1 MSLSKRPLPIQPL
14 VFFLQRR
21 RNTMPKK
28 EKTENQ
34 KQDALFEKFKEVE
47 LTPLPYF
54 SSELLSLPE
63 DVAKELRK
71 AADRHNCT
79 VSYVISHFFEDFLS
93 DVKELSKVT
102 PENLIQISKEK
113 PYLFIKKEGKPFARV
128 SFFGEDEKWTKDYAL
143 KEKESK

>member
-1 MSLSKRPLPIQPL
+1 
-14 VFFLQRR
+14 
-21 RNTMPKK
+21 MPNQEKYENK
-28 EKTENQ
+28 EKDEFFEQLKKVEN
-34 KQDALFEKFKEVE
+34 
-47 LTPLPYF
+47 TPLPYF
-54 SSELLSLPE
+54 SSELLSLPD

-79 VSYVISHFFEDFLS
+79 VSFVISHFFEDFLS
-93 DVKELSKVT
+93 DVKELSEVT

-113 PYLFIKKEGKPFARV
+113 PYLFIKKDGKPFARV

>member
-1 MSLSKRPLPIQPL
+1 
-14 VFFLQRR
+14 
-21 RNTMPKK
+21 MPKK

-54 SSELLSLPE
+54 SSELLSLPD

-93 DVKELSKVT
+93 DVKELSEVT

-128 SFFGEDEKWTKDYAL
+128 SFIGEDEKWTKDYAL

>member
-1 MSLSKRPLPIQPL
+1 
-14 VFFLQRR
+14 
-21 RNTMPKK
+21 MPNQEKYENK
-28 EKTENQ
+28 EKDEF
-34 KQDALFEKFKEVE
+34 FEQLKKVE
-47 LTPLPYF
+47 ITPLPYF
-54 SSELLSLPE
+54 SSELLALPE
-63 DVAKELRK
+63 DVLKELRK

-79 VSYVISHFFEDFLS
+79 VSYVIEHFLEDFLS
-93 DVKELSKVT
+93 DVKELSEVT

>member
-1 MSLSKRPLPIQPL
+1 MSLSKRPLSIQPL
-14 VFFLQRR
+14 VFFSQR
-21 RNTMPKK
+21 RNTMSKK

-79 VSYVISHFFEDFLS
+79 VSYVIEHFLEDFLS
-93 DVKELSKVT
+93 DIKDISEITQESLLQV
-102 PENLIQISKEK
+102 SKEK
-113 PYLFIKKEGKPFARV
+113 SFLFIKKDGKPFARV
-128 SFFGEDEKWTKDYAL
+128 SFFGEIEKRSKDYAL

>member
-1 MSLSKRPLPIQPL
+1 
-14 VFFLQRR
+14 
-21 RNTMPKK
+21 MPNQEKYKNK
-28 EKTENQ
+28 EKDEF
-34 KQDALFEKFKEVE
+34 FEQLKKVE
-47 LTPLPYF
+47 ITPLPYF
-54 SSELLSLPE
+54 SSELLSLPD

-93 DVKELSKVT
+93 DVKELSEVT

-113 PYLFIKKEGKPFARV
+113 PYLFIKKDGKPFARV

>member
-1 MSLSKRPLPIQPL
+1 MSKQ
-14 VFFLQRR
+14 
-21 RNTMPKK
+21 
-28 EKTENQ
+28 EKAENQ
-34 KQDALFEKFKEVE
+34 KQDELFEKLEKVE

-71 AADRHNCT
+71 TADRHNCT

-93 DVKELSKVT
+93 EVT
-102 PENLIQISKEK
+102 DISDISPEKLLQISNDK
-113 PYLFIKKEGKPFARV
+113 PYLFIKKGGKPFARV

-143 KEKESK
+143 KEKEAK